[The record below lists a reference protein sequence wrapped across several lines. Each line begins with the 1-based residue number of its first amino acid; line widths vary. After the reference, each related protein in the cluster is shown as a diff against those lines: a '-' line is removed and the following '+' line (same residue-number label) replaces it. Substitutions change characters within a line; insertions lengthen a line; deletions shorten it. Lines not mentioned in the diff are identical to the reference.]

1 MREVMQVKKIMR
13 AHRERQ
19 RTNRCLNRFAKK
31 EFSMNP
37 IRNFLHEEEG
47 AVAIEYALLAALI
60 ALAIAAGATV
70 LGKDICG
77 VYTGIATALMTNP
90 ITVPT
95 SFTACS

>member
-1 MREVMQVKKIMR
+1 
-13 AHRERQ
+13 
-19 RTNRCLNRFAKK
+19 
-31 EFSMNP
+31 MNP
-37 IRNFLHEEEG
+37 IMNFLHEEEG

-77 VYTGIATALMTNP
+77 VFNGIGEALLANP

-95 SFTACS
+95 SFTACT